1 MDPLRVVS
9 SSHDRTIKGQ
19 SSPLPSLLLSVPNPP
34 SSPFVFAVWSR
45 DDGKCTQTLVG
56 HRGAVTCL
64 QLTDTQ
70 ILSGSDDGEVRVW
83 NFGAGGGGG
92 AK

>member
-1 MDPLRVVS
+1 MSFSVILTCYLFAPLIVEGVWGVDVDPLRVVS
-9 SSHDRTIKGQ
+9 SSHDRTIK
-19 SSPLPSLLLSVPNPP
+19 
-34 SSPFVFAVWSR
+34 VWSR

-83 NFGAGGGGG
+83 NFGA
-92 AK
+92 APK